1 MNLAIDIG
9 NTRTKVGLFEGGQL
23 YKRLDFDAFSKNKIM
38 ELATNHNAQNIIF
51 SSVALS
57 LSKEEEEEIRRS
69 FSLLI
74 LSTNTALPIQNL
86 YHTPETLGKDR
97 IAAVVGAH
105 VAYPGR
111 SCLVVDAGTCIT
123 YDLLMDG
130 ERYLGGNIAP
140 GIKMRLKA
148 MHTFTASLPDAPL
161 SSGQREWIGKDTI
174 SALQNGA
181 ELGALLEAEG
191 FIRYCEEKLGEIT
204 VIFTGGNADFFAKHL
219 KRQIFVNQNLVLI
232 GLNKIIEH
240 NV

>member
-1 MNLAIDIG
+1 MNLAIDVG
-9 NTRTKVGLFEGGQL
+9 NTRTKVGLFKAGQL
-23 YKRLDFDAFSKNKIM
+23 YKRMDFDAISKNKII
-38 ELATNHNAQNIIF
+38 ELATNHNAQNIIL

-57 LSKEEEEEIRRS
+57 LSREEEEEIRHL
-69 FSLLI
+69 FPFLI

-97 IAAVVGAH
+97 IAGVVGAH
-105 VAYPGR
+105 VMHPGQ
-111 SCLVVDAGTCIT
+111 SCLVIDAGTCIT
-123 YDLLMDG
+123 YDLLLDG

-148 MHTFTASLPDAPL
+148 MHTFTASLPNVPL
-161 SSGQREWIGKDTI
+161 SGGQKEWIGKDTI

-181 ELGALLEAEG
+181 EVGALLEAEG
-191 FIRYCEEKLGEIT
+191 FIKYCEEKHGEIK

-219 KRQIFVNQNLVLI
+219 KRLIFVNQNLVLI
-232 GLNKIIEH
+232 GLNKIAEY